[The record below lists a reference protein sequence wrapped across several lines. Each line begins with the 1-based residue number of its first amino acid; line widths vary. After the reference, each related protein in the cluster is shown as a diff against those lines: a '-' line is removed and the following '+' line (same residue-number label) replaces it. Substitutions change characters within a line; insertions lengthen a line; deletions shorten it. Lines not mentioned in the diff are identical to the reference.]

1 MAQVLIGLVFVCSLV
16 HAEFKTKSL
25 SEMRYK
31 DVTKQS
37 YEESCG
43 ASAISSLFNM
53 YGLETNEKEM
63 IKDLN
68 STSMVNFL
76 DLQKL
81 ASKNN
86 FKAKGYKISKEIFEQ
101 LTIPV
106 IARLVRKKD
115 YPHFVVAQ
123 NVKGDFVLIL
133 DPNNGKFLV
142 SKNEFYKSWIG
153 ADSNYI
159 LIAIPN
165 KKLQLKDSKFL
176 DITELNYLRDMK

>member
-1 MAQVLIGLVFVCSLV
+1 MAQVLIGLILVSSLV
-16 HAEFKTKSL
+16 YAEFKTKSL

-53 YGLETNEKEM
+53 YGLETNETAM

-81 ASKNN
+81 AETND

-142 SKNEFYKSWIG
+142 TKNEFYKSWIG

-159 LIAIPN
+159 LVVVPN
-165 KKLQLKDSKFL
+165 KKLMLQEIDFL
-176 DITELNYLRDMK
+176 DISGFAYIRDI